1 MCGIAGYIGKKRL
14 SQNVLKNTL
23 KSMHSR
29 GPDNSGY
36 TYYKIKDK
44 YYYFLH
50 SRLSIID
57 LNKRSS
63 QPFKCIS

>member
-1 MCGIAGYIGKKRL
+1 MCDIAGYIGKKRL

-36 TYYKIKDK
+36 TY
-44 YYYFLH
+44 L
-50 SRLSIID
+50 
-57 LNKRSS
+57 
-63 QPFKCIS
+63 